1 MAKRVAKPRGQK
13 RPTKGK
19 TPATSPSIGDR
30 STSNSEEKY
39 RRLIEA
45 VSDAGCGVVM
55 LQNVDGKQA
64 VVTYANASLIGALG
78 YTTDEVLGRPITEFI
93 APQKRAA
100 AAERYRRR
108 QADEPVPSTI
118 ETLGL
123 RRDGTTI
130 PLEVSGARTTVDGK
144 PATLAFLRDIS
155 ERKEMEKSAVRADA
169 QYRLLAE
176 NVSDII
182 WTTDLELNFT
192 YMSPSASALIGFD
205 MDEIMKMTVEQMLT
219 PESFERGMKV
229 FAEQM
234 AIEGTKDFSRYWTL
248 EVELRCKDG
257 STVLVEERVQFLRDE
272 KGRPV
277 GLLGVTRDITERR
290 IAEEALRDSEEK
302 YRLVV
307 ENAHEAIV
315 VVQDGRIVF
324 ANAKT
329 AEISGYEPEEL
340 LMQPFQDFVA
350 PEDVE
355 TVTSTYRRRVAGED
369 VPPNYQFSFRDKQG
383 RRKWAEVSATRTDWK
398 GRPAQIYFLN
408 DITERRQAEEQLK
421 EIEENY
427 RRIVETA
434 NEGIAV
440 FNADLRM
447 TFVNQKMA
455 DMLGYSIAELTGE
468 DARTLLMFEEDL
480 HAVEQR
486 LASRRR
492 GERGQYEQR
501 FRRKDGSICWVAISA
516 APIIDAEGNFGGSFA
531 MYTDVNDRKKWQED
545 LLRSEERYKRL
556 VEDLPKTFAVYSWAL
571 DGTIEYVSPGAA
583 EIFGIPL
590 EIGTLGDWGRL
601 VEWDPADLAAGWKN
615 IENMLAGRGSS
626 RNIAMS
632 FRRVDGQ
639 RRTVLVTPRPRKG
652 KDGAIVGIEGIV
664 EDITERRWAE
674 EALRQ
679 SEEGYRTLV
688 ESSPDGILC
697 TDFKGRILACN
708 EAACRLLK
716 NEADDLRGRKVR
728 DLVVDLSADSLS
740 RYCRVLRRNG
750 VVEGEFDFVSG
761 DARRI
766 PVWAKEVKLP
776 QTTKSG
782 MQKLIYLR
790 DMTERQKVD
799 QLKDEFIS
807 FVSHELRTPLTVVM
821 GAINTAL
828 SEGDSLS
835 KDELRQ
841 LLLDAAMETE
851 SLSHILGNLLE
862 LSRAQA
868 DSIFLDIKPV
878 RLKRV
883 VERVAGRLGDA
894 SSRHQLVVDIPRRLP
909 LLRADQLRL
918 ERILHNLVENAIK
931 YSPGGEVTISAK
943 REGACLTVSVTD
955 HGQGISAE
963 DQARLFQPFRRVST
977 DDGTRGTGLGLLV
990 CKRLVEAH
998 GGRIWVESQPGHGS
1012 TFSFSMPLDVRP
1024 RSPMC

>member
-1 MAKRVAKPRGQK
+1 LAKRVAKPRGQK
-13 RPTKGK
+13 RPTKEK
-19 TPATSPSIGDR
+19 PPATSPSNRDR
-30 STSNSEEKY
+30 SSSNSEEKY

-155 ERKEMEKSAVRADA
+155 ERKEMEKSAVLADA
-169 QYRLLAE
+169 QYRLVAE
-176 NVSDII
+176 NVSDVI
-182 WTTDLELNFT
+182 WTTDMEFNFT
-192 YMSPSASALIGFD
+192 YMSPSASALVGFD
-205 MDEIMKMTVEQMLT
+205 MDEIMQMTVEQMMT
-219 PESFERGMKV
+219 PDSYERGMKA

-234 AIEGTKDFSRYWTL
+234 AIEESEVKDLSRHWTL
-248 EVELRCKDG
+248 EVELRCRNG
-257 STVLVEERVQFLRDE
+257 STVMVEERVQFLRDKE
-272 KGRPV
+272 GRPV
-277 GLLGVTRDITERR
+277 GLLGITRDITERR
-290 IAEEALRDSEEK
+290 MAEEALRDSEEK

-324 ANAKT
+324 ANTMT
-329 AEISGYEPEEL
+329 AEISGYEPVEL

-350 PEDVE
+350 PEDVQ

-369 VPPNYQFSFRDKQG
+369 VPPTYQFSFRDKYG
-383 RRKWAEVSATRTDWK
+383 RRKWAEVSATRTEWK
-398 GRPAQIYFLN
+398 GRPALIYFLN

-421 EIEENY
+421 ESEGNY

-434 NEGIAV
+434 NEGITA
-440 FNADLRM
+440 FDADLRM

-455 DMLGYSIAELTGE
+455 GMLGYSVAELTGE

-480 HAVEQR
+480 PAVEQR

-516 APIIDAEGNFGGSFA
+516 APIIDAEGNFRGSFA
-531 MYTDVNDRKKWQED
+531 MYTDINDRKKWQED

-571 DGTIEYVSPGAA
+571 DGTIEYVSPGMQ

-590 EIGTLGDWGRL
+590 EIGALSDWGRL
-601 VEWDPADLAAGWKN
+601 VEWDPADLAAGWQN
-615 IENMLAGRGSS
+615 IENMLAGRGSV

-632 FRRVDGQ
+632 FRRPDGQ
-639 RRTVLVTPRPRKG
+639 RRTVMVTPHPRRG
-652 KDGAIVGIEGIV
+652 KEGAIVGIEGIV
-664 EDITERRWAE
+664 EDITERRQAE

-679 SEEGYRTLV
+679 SERGYRTLV

-697 TDFKGRILACN
+697 TDSKGRILACN

-716 NEADDLRGRKVR
+716 YEADDLRGRRVR
-728 DLVVDLSADSLS
+728 NLVVELSADSLS
-740 RYCRVLRRNG
+740 RYCRGLRQNG
-750 VVEGEFDFVSG
+750 MVEGEFEFTCG
-761 DARRI
+761 DNQRI
-766 PVWAKEVKLP
+766 PIWAKEVELP
-776 QTTKSG
+776 ETTEGG
-782 MQKLIYLR
+782 MQRLIYLR
-790 DMTERQKVD
+790 DITERRKVD

-835 KDELRQ
+835 RDELRQ
-841 LLLDAAMETE
+841 LLLDAAVETE

-868 DSIFLDIKPV
+868 DSLFLDIKPV
-878 RLKRV
+878 RLRKVVEKV
-883 VERVAGRLGDA
+883 VERLRGL
-894 SSRHQLVVDIPRRLP
+894 SSRHEMVVDMPRRLP

-918 ERILHNLVENAIK
+918 ERILHNLLENAIK
-931 YSPGGEVTISAK
+931 YSRGGEITVSAK
-943 REGACLTVSVTD
+943 REGAYLIISVRD

-963 DQARLFQPFRRVST
+963 DQARLFQPFHRVSI

-998 GGRIWVESQPGHGS
+998 GGRIWVESQPGKGS
-1012 TFSFSMPLDVRP
+1012 TFSFAMPVG
-1024 RSPMC
+1024 